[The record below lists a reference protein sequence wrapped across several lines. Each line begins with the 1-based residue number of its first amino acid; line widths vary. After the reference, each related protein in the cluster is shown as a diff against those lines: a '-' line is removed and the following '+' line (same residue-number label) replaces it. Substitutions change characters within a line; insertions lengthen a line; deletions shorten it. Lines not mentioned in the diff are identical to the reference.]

1 MDKEVWSIYR
11 KEYYSAIK
19 RNGMGSSVVMWMN
32 LKSVTESEIRQK
44 REKQMLYINASIW
57 NLEKWN

>member
-1 MDKEVWSIYR
+1 MDKEVWSIDR

-44 REKQMLYINASIW
+44 EKNKCCISMHLYGI
-57 NLEKWN
+57 